1 MLNTALVA
9 ALVANLFAFW
19 PFALWPFAHPWMLLW
34 VLSAVIPI
42 LIHFLSRRRYDEVPW
57 AAMEFLLAAIRK
69 HARRWRIEQLLLL
82 VVRASILLLL
92 ALALA
97 DPVLSLFGAAPSL
110 TGSTG
115 NSHLVLVLD
124 ASYSMD
130 YRQADATN
138 FDVAKGLAD
147 EMVRSSLQGDGFSLI
162 LMAAPPTVVVGD
174 PVFDREDL
182 ADEIAE
188 LRRTDGGADL
198 PATLAEIERVIE
210 RAARREPRL
219 QRRRICFLTDMGR
232 ATWGEVTG
240 SATQAILARLADKSE
255 LQVVDV
261 GQTGGQNVAVT
272 RVVVADGAVTADR
285 PTRIDLEVENFGN
298 QDRTQHTVEVLVD
311 GQRIAEE
318 HLDIPAG
325 GRSSAAVVHAFPLPG
340 EHVVEVH
347 SGEDRLEVDNHRW
360 LSLEVRP
367 ALEVLC
373 VEGRSGA
380 AKNVVF
386 ALEPGLSSQ
395 ARVRPSIQSEIALL
409 EEDLH
414 RYDCIFLCNV
424 GRFGRDEA
432 LLLHRFLTQGG
443 GIVMFLGDQVQ
454 ATNYNSILGAAAGEF
469 QILPA
474 QVGEPVPLG
483 EFFFDPLEY
492 RHSIVEPFRGHER
505 SGLLTTPIWKYV
517 KLTPLPGR
525 DVRTALAFQNGDPA
539 VLESTLG
546 RGHVILVAT
555 DGSNT
560 SVDPSTDPPT
570 PWSAL
575 AGWPSFPPLV
585 QQMLKSAVR
594 GRTQLRNATVGDS
607 LRGIVQP
614 GMAEAAVI
622 VNDPAGRNQRVPAE
636 VSGHASQWTFT
647 ETMRSG
653 VYTVAIGGA
662 AGEVDRYAVNLDTHE
677 SQLERWDVE
686 LLPSP
691 FQREAVDGMEP
702 AAWGDSLSPSQ
713 SFRYLLAVVLMLLL
727 CETFLAWFF
736 GRSAAHASVVP

>member
-1 MLNTALVA
+1 MSANMLPT

-19 PFALWPFAHPWMLLW
+19 PFAHGWMLLW
-34 VLSAVIPI
+34 GFAAVLPL

-82 VVRASILLLL
+82 VVRTSILLLL

-97 DPVLSLFGAAPSL
+97 DPILSLFGAVPSL
-110 TGSTG
+110 TGSAG

-130 YRQADATN
+130 YRQTDATC
-138 FDVAKGLAD
+138 FDLAKGLAG
-147 EMVRSSLQGDGFSLI
+147 ETVRNSVQGDGFSLI
-162 LMAAPPTVVVGD
+162 LLAAPPTVVVGD

-198 PATLAEIERVIE
+198 SATLAEIERLIE

-219 QRRRICFLTDMGR
+219 QRRRICFFTDMGR
-232 ATWGEVTG
+232 ATWGEV
-240 SATQAILARLADKSE
+240 SSSSTQAVLARLAEKAE

-261 GQTGGQNVAVT
+261 GQPGGQNVAVT
-272 RVVVADGAVTADR
+272 RVAVADGIVTADC
-285 PTRIDLEVENFGN
+285 PTRIELEVENLGN
-298 QDRTQHTVEVLVD
+298 QERTQHTVEVLVD

-325 GRSSAAVVHAFPLPG
+325 GRSSTAVVHAFPIPG

-386 ALEPGLSSQ
+386 ALEPGLSAQ

-432 LLLHRFLTQGG
+432 HLLHGFLAEGG
-443 GIVMFLGDQVQ
+443 GVVMFLGDQVQ
-454 ATNYNSILGAAAGEF
+454 PTNYNSILGAEAGEL

-483 EFFFDPLEY
+483 EFFFDPLAY
-492 RHSIVEPFRGHER
+492 RHPIVEPFRGHER

-525 DVRTALAFQNGDPA
+525 GVQTALAFENGDPA

-555 DGSNT
+555 DGSST
-560 SVDPSTDPPT
+560 SLDPSTNPPT

-614 GMAEAAVI
+614 GLAEAAVL
-622 VNDPAGRNQRVPAE
+622 VSGPAGRVQRVPAE
-636 VSGHASQWTFT
+636 VNGNVSQWTFT

-662 AGEVDRYAVNLDTHE
+662 AGEVDRYAVNLDTRE
-677 SQLERWDVE
+677 SQLERWDAE
-686 LLPSP
+686 LLPSQ
-691 FQREAVDGMEP
+691 FQRGAEDGAEP
-702 AAWGDSLSPSQ
+702 AARSDSLSPSQ
-713 SFRYLLAVVLMLLL
+713 SFRYLLAVVLLLLL

-736 GRSAAHASVVP
+736 GRSAAYVSLVP